1 MNDLVSM
8 LDKAVVGVQVSNQL
22 INSLLF
28 ADDIT
33 LFANSEQELNT
44 LLDITSKFADK
55 WNLKFNDTKSKVM
68 VIGKRIDREK
78 VWKLG
83 DNCIHRINEYKYMG
97 VYVTR
102 TLKSNYHVQTYQR

>member
-8 LDKAVVGVQVSNQL
+8 LDKAGVGVQVSSQL

-33 LFANSEQELNT
+33 LIANSEQELNA

-55 WNLKFNDTKSKVM
+55 WNLEFSATKSKVM
-68 VIGKRIDREK
+68 VVGRRKR
-78 VWKLG
+78 
-83 DNCIHRINEYKYMG
+83 
-97 VYVTR
+97 TR
-102 TLKSNYHVQTYQR
+102 LLTSL